1 MERCWIEKCINK
13 LLTTERGE
21 YAVATIWQPC
31 AFMRLMIALKERIAM
46 HSVRRYSALT
56 LIGLLPLASLPNSV
70 AERAKLL
77 VQTGAG
83 LIGSSSENPK
93 WLRNK
98 SDYVVTY
105 PFRLLRI
112 RSCISG
118 IVMVA
123 EAGLEVRA
131 FHTVNIGSGNYMLK
145 KGYGKGYGMLQSAA

>member
-1 MERCWIEKCINK
+1 
-13 LLTTERGE
+13 
-21 YAVATIWQPC
+21 
-31 AFMRLMIALKERIAM
+31 MIALKERIAM